1 MNTVG
6 RKKWPEWL
14 KQVVG
19 DRKCIEIK
27 EHKGKY
33 YASKFKSVWDKKL
46 KRPKKVSEYL
56 GAVTQQGIRSRE
68 SMLKGVYEFGHVAFV
83 QHVMEKNGV
92 LALMKQIFPD
102 WAVLMAFAMNRLID
116 PRPIKSMG
124 SWCEKTYLAKQHSI
138 PDSPKTIARVL
149 EEAGGDWR
157 SQQMFFDGLKRDGER
172 IVYDGSIIFSSSKDN
187 PILEVGYNKDKLL
200 VPKANIVLAFSH
212 ERFIPVFF
220 RALPGTIHEIASMDV
235 LIEELGSD
243 IILVLDKGFSS
254 EPLCETLNEKK
265 VRFIIPLKRNSTKI
279 NYAVPLDSFFMYRD
293 RPIKHGAY
301 HQQDGLFIYVYE
313 DLALK
318 HAEEQE
324 FYTLLSKGHKVEF
337 KEHWAGKISLY
348 SNMQLPPK
356 EIYEL
361 WKSRGEI
368 EKVFDVLQNMLDT
381 DRPHVRKE
389 HTFRGYLFA
398 TFIGLVAYYLILKM
412 LKDAKLNDK
421 ISVADLMLELSKLYI
436 IDIKGKEVMSEK
448 TKRVR
453 KIMSALGVKFEDLI
467 TKNLPS

>member
-27 EHKGKY
+27 EHKGRY

-46 KRPKKVSEYL
+46 KRPRKVSEYL

-83 QHVMEKNGV
+83 QHVLEKNGV
-92 LALMKQIFPD
+92 LPLMRKIFPD
-102 WAVLMAFAMNRLID
+102 WKVLLAFAMNRLID

-124 SWCEKTYLAKQHSI
+124 SWCEKTYLIKQHSV

-149 EEAGGDWR
+149 EGVGGDWK
-157 SQQMFFDGLKRDGER
+157 SQAMFFDGLKKDGER
-172 IVYDGSIIFSSSKDN
+172 IVYDGSVIFSASKEN
-187 PILEVGYNKDKLL
+187 PILEVGYNKDELL

-212 ERFIPVFF
+212 ERFFPVFL
-220 RALPGTIHEIASMDV
+220 RTLPGTIHEIATMDV
-235 LIEELGSD
+235 LIEELGRD
-243 IILVLDKGFSS
+243 IILVLDKGFTS
-254 EPLCETLNEKK
+254 EPLCEKLNEKK
-265 VRFIIPLKRNSTKI
+265 VRFIIPLKRNSKKI
-279 NYAVPLDSFFMYRD
+279 NYAIPSDSFFMYRN
-293 RPIKHGAY
+293 RPIKYGAY
-301 HQQDGLFIYVYE
+301 QQDRFFIYVYE
-313 DLALK
+313 DIALK
-318 HAEEQE
+318 HEEE
-324 FYTLLSKGHKVEF
+324 KEYYTLLSKGHKVEF
-337 KEHWAGKISLY
+337 KEQWAGKISLL

-356 EIYEL
+356 EIYEM

-368 EKVFDVLQNMLDT
+368 EKAFDVLQNMLDT
-381 DRPHVRKE
+381 DRPYVRKE

-398 TFIGLVAYYLILKM
+398 TFIGLIAYYLILRM

-421 ISVADLMLELSKLYI
+421 TSVADLMLELSKLYVL
-436 IDIKGKEVMSEK
+436 DIKGKEVMSEK
-448 TKRVR
+448 TKRLR
-453 KIMSALGVKFEDLI
+453 KIMNALGVEFEDLI
-467 TKNLPS
+467 TKKLPS